1 MNDDLAVVGSAALA
15 MTSITVRPAVASERD
30 ALEALQWR
38 ASLNN
43 PNDRE
48 ALLQHPDAI
57 ELPEQQ
63 ILDGTVWVAE
73 EAGQITGFSA
83 IVRRDDGDFELDGL
97 FVEPTHWR
105 RGIGRLLAE
114 RCAEAARAGGAGS
127 LHLVGNPHAER
138 FYRACG
144 FQVVGTE
151 ATRFGVGLLMKRA
164 ILCPFVSRA
173 RLV

>member
-1 MNDDLAVVGSAALA
+1 MP
-15 MTSITVRPAVASERD
+15 ITVRLAVASERE

-43 PNDRE
+43 PDDRE
-48 ALLQHPDAI
+48 ALLRHPDAI

-63 ILDGTVWVAE
+63 ILDGRVWVAE
-73 EAGQITGFSA
+73 EANEIRGFSA
-83 IVRRDDGDFELDGL
+83 VVLRDDGDFELDGL
-97 FVEPTHWR
+97 FVEPAHWR
-105 RGIGRLLAE
+105 RGIGRLLVE
-114 RCAEAARAGGAGS
+114 RCAEAARVSGAAY
-127 LHLVGNPHAER
+127 LHVVGNPHAER

-164 ILCPFVSRA
+164 IL
-173 RLV
+173 